1 MTIPLYTQKEL
12 QTISESFT
20 KELADA
26 RDGHSNSLAY
36 LQNPLTPS
44 SILSESDVVQVM
56 SIGGTLCKTAYTSH
70 GHGETLEFTD
80 YDITSIPLFDTKE
93 HFLSYITKHIKK
105 DATILALN
113 FAYPMTPILRK
124 EHTDGILLRATKEHT
139 FKGLVG
145 ETVGEEIE
153 NAVKKEYGRQIQ
165 VITAND
171 TVCLALSGL
180 EVSSWDKVVGGIV
193 GTGTN
198 MGFFADEHT
207 IINLESG
214 NFDKL
219 KQTESGR
226 YVDQISTNPGK
237 HLFEKEVSGAYL
249 YQHYNYYLELLDP
262 TLPKLQS
269 TLEMSD
275 ITDKQIDLYSLVTQL
290 ISRSASLFATQIAG
304 MINHLKKDHVSF
316 IMEGS
321 VFWDIP
327 LYTQYLHEHIKELSI
342 NPSVFSFH
350 HIKNSNLQGTA
361 RLVYRG

>member
-1 MTIPLYTQKEL
+1 MTIPLYTQKDL
-12 QTISESFT
+12 QVISESFT
-20 KELADA
+20 KELDDA
-26 RDGHSNSLAY
+26 RDGQSNSLAY
-36 LQNPLTPS
+36 LQNPLAS
-44 SILSESDVVQVM
+44 SSFLSNSDVVQVM
-56 SIGGTLCKTAYTSH
+56 SIGGTLCKTAYIH
-70 GHGETLEFTD
+70 NHEGVLEFTD

-93 HFLSYITKHIKK
+93 HFLSYVTKHIKK

-113 FAYPMTPILRK
+113 FAYPMAPILRN
-124 EHTDGILLRATKEHT
+124 EHTDGILLRTTKEHT
-139 FKGLVG
+139 FKGLIGEIVG
-145 ETVGEEIE
+145 EQIE
-153 NAVKKEYGRQIQ
+153 NAVMQEYGRQLQ

-226 YVDQISTNPGK
+226 YVDSISTNPGK
-237 HLFEKEVSGAYL
+237 HLFEKEISGAYL
-249 YQHYNYYLELLDP
+249 YQHYNYYLKLLDP

-269 TLEMSD
+269 TLEMSA
-275 ITDKQIDLYSLVTQL
+275 ITDKQIDQYSLVTQL
-290 ISRSASLFATQIAG
+290 INRSASLFTTQIAG

-327 LYTQYLHEHIKELSI
+327 LYTQYLHTHIHGLGI
-342 NPSVFSFH
+342 QPSAFSFH
-350 HIKNSNLQGTA
+350 HIVNSNLKGTA
-361 RLVYRG
+361 HLTRC